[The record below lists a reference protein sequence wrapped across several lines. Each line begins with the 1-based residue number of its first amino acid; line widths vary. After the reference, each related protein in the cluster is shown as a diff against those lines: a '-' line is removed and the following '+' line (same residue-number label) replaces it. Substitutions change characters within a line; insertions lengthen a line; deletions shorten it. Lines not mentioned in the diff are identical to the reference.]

1 MTGESRDGLQLTGTS
16 AGFSMPWFRS
26 TDIRDREEGLK
37 PQVSLP
43 EKMAGCKHV
52 GKAQAN
58 SLMALSFSQG
68 KRSKGETFIFKAS
81 NIFLMFLHFL

>member
-1 MTGESRDGLQLTGTS
+1 MVDFVMTGESTNGQQLTDTS
-16 AGFSMPWFRS
+16 AGFSMSWFQPI
-26 TDIRDREEGLK
+26 DIREQDGGLK
-37 PQVSLP
+37 PQISLP
-43 EKMAGCKHV
+43 EKCV

-68 KRSKGETFIFKAS
+68 KRSKGEMFIFKAS